1 MAFVKKVFF
10 IENETKAFLFLM
22 KKFHISQ
29 KESQRWIDKKRVKLN
44 GEILINKAAFLKGEV
59 EISLYEPSPFGLKPL
74 FESKDFALFD
84 KPSGLLV
91 HPKNRKTLH
100 SLTDDV
106 RYLFGKDA
114 NITHRI
120 DKETSGLVLCSKNK
134 ESEIYFKKAFEKRE
148 IKKGY
153 LAFVKGELKQELFID
168 EPIAKNREYSDI
180 KLKVR
185 IDKSG
190 KEAKTYIKPIKYF
203 QEKNI
208 TLIEAI
214 PLTGRQHQIRV
225 HMFHVK
231 HPIVGDPIYGMSFE
245 NAEAYLNRELD
256 QKRRKELT
264 GADRLMLHANWIEFI
279 YKGFRYKLYSKMDF
293 RDTL

>member
-114 NITHRI
+114 NIAHRI

>member
-114 NITHRI
+114 NIAHRI

-245 NAEAYLNRELD
+245 NAEAYLNKELD